1 MFVVF
6 VFKITVNNFEN
17 NTMKLLVNEVK
28 LKGLWASKQDNLRAQ
43 KVSGSFEKR
52 ARQII
57 PKECTHKKLS
67 VSIFII
73 ETDS

>member
-43 KVSGSFEKR
+43 KVSESFEKR
-52 ARQII
+52 APDPDH
-57 PKECTHKKLS
+57 PKGMHP
-67 VSIFII
+67 
-73 ETDS
+73 